1 LNEDHR
7 CSWIKRKLYVFPT
20 NYGVLSP
27 QCGYV
32 RETVRK
38 FEVRFLIDRHNDS
51 DDDQDVL
58 QDRVAQSLIKL
69 TQG

>member
-1 LNEDHR
+1 M
-7 CSWIKRKLYVFPT
+7 W
-20 NYGVLSP
+20 
-27 QCGYV
+27 YV